1 MLHEVTVRHVTA
13 AGFQAAA
20 ANSDDGES
28 PEPRN
33 VEASGRWE
41 QPSAESQQEN
51 GTSVPEQQEAELG
64 NSPNEPGNG
73 SSPRA
78 PGKEHSP
85 ADALILVW

>member
-20 ANSDDGES
+20 ADCDDGES

-33 VEASGRWE
+33 AEASGRWE

-64 NSPNEPGNG
+64 NSPDEPGNG
-73 SSPRA
+73 SSREPPERNT
-78 PGKEHSP
+78 
-85 ADALILVW
+85 ALLTP